1 MPPQMDYFYHESRVP
16 SACGLTREDELD
28 PDVISCM
35 LVGDGAVGKTSMI
48 ISYISNGYPAEYQQT
63 GFDVFSGQVQVE
75 GSPVKIQLLDT
86 AGQEEF
92 DEFRALSYAHA
103 DVFLLCFSM
112 VDPDSFHNITKKWVP
127 DIRAHNASSP
137 IILVGTQLDRLLDV
151 NVLINLDK
159 CKVKPV
165 LSSRARSLADKIRA
179 TDYIECSSLTQKNL
193 KEAFDEAIFAAIKN
207 KTRKGKK
214 RRFSDRRTKAFSR
227 CSWKKFFC
235 FI

>member
-151 NVLINLDK
+151 NVLIDLDK

-165 LSSRARSLADKIRA
+165 LSSRARSMADKIRA

-193 KEAFDEAIFAAIKN
+193 KEAFDAAIFAAIKS

-214 RRFSDRRTKAFSR
+214 RRFSDRRTKTFSR